1 MAQPFFSDYWLLK
14 SSCRGGFDAGEFFFN
29 FNFNANW
36 DTSFEETEMNILML
50 LVPLALILSAFFV
63 GLFLWGLERGQCDD
77 LESPKHRMLFD
88 KDEK

>member
-1 MAQPFFSDYWLLK
+1 
-14 SSCRGGFDAGEFFFN
+14 
-29 FNFNANW
+29 
-36 DTSFEETEMNILML
+36 MNILML